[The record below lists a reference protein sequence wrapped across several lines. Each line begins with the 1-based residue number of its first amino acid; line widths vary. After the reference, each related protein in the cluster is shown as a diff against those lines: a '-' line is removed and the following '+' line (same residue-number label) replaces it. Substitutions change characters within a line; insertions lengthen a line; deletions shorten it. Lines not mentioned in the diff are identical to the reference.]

1 MVAGCALVAALVALA
16 LAWRARE
23 VPQGSVGRGC
33 QTPASRNNAPVACHR
48 PIQRPYLQ
56 DTIFASK
63 GRGRGMS
70 QIEKIIV
77 VVLGIISVS
86 LLGFIIHTWTS
97 QRTPA
102 VAAPGPA
109 VTAAQAAAP
118 KSAAAQSQPEHRQPP
133 AVVQAQPTT
142 QPPVIVQ
149 SKPDNDVLTRAQS
162 ATRDILKDPDS
173 AQFSG
178 LVALQNGMDT
188 VVCGFVNAKN
198 GYGGYSGRQGFIY
211 SDGIRSSHMNKY
223 DGQILEACRN
233 IAAGRYVRS
242 LANGFQLSRW

>member
-1 MVAGCALVAALVALA
+1 M
-16 LAWRARE
+16 
-23 VPQGSVGRGC
+23 
-33 QTPASRNNAPVACHR
+33 SRFE
-48 PIQRPYLQ
+48 Q
-56 DTIFASK
+56 
-63 GRGRGMS
+63 
-70 QIEKIIV
+70 IIV
-77 VVLGIISVS
+77 VVLGLICVS
-86 LLGFIIHTWTS
+86 LLGFIIRTWTS
-97 QRTPA
+97 QRTL
-102 VAAPGPA
+102 VADAPRPE
-109 VTAAQAAAP
+109 VMAAQAAAP
-118 KSAAAQSQPEHRQPP
+118 KSAAAQSQPEPRQPP

-173 AQFSG
+173 AQFSD

-211 SDGIRSSHMNKY
+211 SDGIRSSHMNRY

-242 LANGFQLSRW
+242 LADGFRLSR